1 MIEEFWQRSVR
12 ATGVDGPY
20 TAWTFGSESN
30 PELATE
36 LALLVR
42 YGPKRA
48 TTGLLAEYEA
58 ESEPLPEPGDLSV
71 ILDGSGAP
79 VCVIRTS
86 RVETRRLG
94 DVDESFAWDEGE
106 GDRSL
111 AFWRAAHE
119 GFWASAGWEVH
130 DDSVVVLEWFD
141 LVYPVAAGG

>member
-12 ATGVDGPY
+12 ATGVNGPY
-20 TAWTFGSESN
+20 TAWAFGSESN
-30 PELATE
+30 PDLATE

-48 TTGLLAEYEA
+48 TTGLLAEYRE
-58 ESEPLPEPGDLSV
+58 EGEPLPEPGDLSV
-71 ILDGSGAP
+71 ILDGAAVP

-94 DVDESFAWDEGE
+94 EVDEEYAWDEGE

-111 AFWRAAHE
+111 EYWRTAHE
-119 GFWASAGWEVH
+119 QFWAAAGRDVD

-141 LVYPVAAGG
+141 LIYPAAPGG